1 MNQDQQAL
9 VSALRLIF
17 ADHMT
22 AEKVIAAEGPGFA
35 REAWD
40 VLSDGGFTSISIP
53 ESAGGSG
60 GDLADA
66 CVVLHEIGRSAA
78 AVPMAEHALLAGW
91 AMAEAG
97 MMLPAGVSTMA
108 DGASMNTLNAR
119 TAADG
124 VVLNGVLARVPWA
137 SNSSQI
143 VLLIDLDGA
152 PHLVVVPTPLVAVE
166 PGRNVAMES
175 RDLVRCENVT
185 VPADGVIP
193 APATVTR
200 QALELRAALSRAA
213 LIAGALERVTEIT
226 VRYTGEREQFGRPI
240 ARFQAV
246 QRHLVRIA
254 EQSASAQMA
263 VDAAATNA
271 VTGLDFFDIASAKIV
286 ASEAAGVVAAASHQ
300 AHGAI
305 GMTKEYELG
314 QLSRRLWSWRDE
326 CGSEAVWSRRLG
338 AHVAAA
344 GADALWPR
352 ISTGLSPERVAD
364 KMVAR

>member
-9 VSALRLIF
+9 VSALRQIF
-17 ADHMT
+17 ATHMS

-35 REAWD
+35 QDTWN
-40 VLSDGGFTSISIP
+40 VLNDGGFTSISIA

-78 AVPMAEHALLAGW
+78 AVPVAEHSLLAGW

-97 MMLPAGVSTMA
+97 MTLPAGVSTMVA
-108 DGASMNTLNAR
+108 GPSTDTLIAR

-124 VVLNGVLARVPWA
+124 VVLDGVLTRVPWA

-143 VLLIDLDGA
+143 VLLIDLDNA
-152 PHLVVVPTPLVAVE
+152 PHLVVVPTSLVAIE

-175 RDLVRCENVT
+175 RDLVRFDNVT
-185 VPADGVIP
+185 LPADAVTA
-193 APATVTR
+193 APATVTT

-263 VDAAATNA
+263 VDAAARNA
-271 VTGLDFFDIASAKIV
+271 VTKLDLFDIASAKIV

-338 AHVAAA
+338 AHVATA

-352 ISTGLSPERVAD
+352 IATGLSHESVGE
-364 KMVAR
+364 KVEAR